1 MRWRV
6 AFTLIEVLV
15 SVVLISV
22 VVVGILKIREQNI
35 DAAQY
40 LSSRMGEEMANS
52 LFLGPESLRYNG
64 EKKDAYTLLKRL
76 GVSND
81 KSRDILKKM
90 SRQIRISDPL
100 PIGDLP
106 LPIQLKAIRL
116 EGKYPSRYYRI
127 LY

>member
-1 MRWRV
+1 MRRRV

-22 VVVGILKIREQNI
+22 VVVGILKIRERNI
-35 DAAQY
+35 DAARY

-52 LFLGPESLRYNG
+52 LFLGSESLRYNG
-64 EKKDAYTLLKRL
+64 EKKDAYSLLRGF
-76 GVSND
+76 GVSKD

-90 SRQIRISDPL
+90 SRRLRIGNPL

-106 LPIQLKAIRL
+106 LPIKLKAIIL